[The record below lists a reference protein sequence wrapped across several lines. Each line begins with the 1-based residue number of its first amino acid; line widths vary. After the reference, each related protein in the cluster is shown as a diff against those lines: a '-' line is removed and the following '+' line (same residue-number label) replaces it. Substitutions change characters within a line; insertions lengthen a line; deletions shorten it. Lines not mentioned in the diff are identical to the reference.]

1 VPGIQAPVLLIEGS
15 IATLSAG
22 CLHNSTLSWSGCMVA
37 LQSDVK
43 HGGFPTEYWQY
54 CLHISIHCRHG
65 TVTTLM
71 HIFISNNKL
80 EHKIQVMMNHG
91 MKDAA

>member
-37 LQSDVK
+37 LQSGVK
-43 HGGFPTEYWQY
+43 YGD
-54 CLHISIHCRHG
+54 ISQNIG
-65 TVTTLM
+65 NIVYTSAT
-71 HIFISNNKL
+71 I
-80 EHKIQVMMNHG
+80 
-91 MKDAA
+91 AATAL